1 MGNKEKEVVWSALT
15 MAGKSVRVQIAV
27 VEVAGE

>member
-15 MAGKSVRVQIAV
+15 KMRLLMSDGEQNVKSL
-27 VEVAGE
+27 